1 MDFTG
6 VGHVANADI
15 TQIDAAGLNRVR
27 DLALII
33 WPAHYA
39 PLIGADLIPP
49 MVADM
54 YSLNTLGADMRERG
68 HLYWIASVDG
78 KDIGYASAYLKDG
91 RLWIKK
97 LYLLPSVRG
106 MGLGKQLIATIRD
119 HYGRQHPQALYV
131 SDRNETAIAFYKSQ
145 GFTVESLE
153 PVQMGPY
160 HFEDYVM
167 VRPGEIALPQSRP
180 DVSPY

>member
-1 MDFTG
+1 MLGRPERPARCLDLRFDSARSVRSRARRCIANIFPVNRG
-6 VGHVANADI
+6 DPVQVASLAHVRAK
-15 TQIDAAGLNRVR
+15 RV
-27 DLALII
+27 
-33 WPAHYA
+33 
-39 PLIGADLIPP
+39 
-49 MVADM
+49 
-54 YSLNTLGADMRERG
+54 N
-68 HLYWIASVDG
+68 
-78 KDIGYASAYLKDG
+78 AYLKDG

-180 DVSPY
+180 DVPTY